1 MESKIFPGTVESID
15 HIREYIKEIS
25 EIAGLGK
32 KPAYNLM
39 LAADEIATNIV
50 LYGYERAGLEGD
62 IKVLYTQLDD
72 ELIVIFEDEAI
83 PFDPLTRVLP
93 EEEDL
98 LKPLEERAIGG
109 LGIFLTVNGV
119 DDFSYE
125 YVDNHNRNIFKM
137 KLEKKD

>member
-15 HIREYIKEIS
+15 QIRQYIKEIS
-25 EIAGLGK
+25 ELASLGK
-32 KPAYNLM
+32 KPTYNLM

-50 LYGYERAGLEGD
+50 LYGYEKSGHDGD
-62 IKVLYTQLDD
+62 INVLHSLSED
-72 ELIVIFEDEAI
+72 ELVVIFEDEAI
-83 PFDPLTRVLP
+83 PFNPLTRELP

-109 LGIFLTVNGV
+109 LGIFLTINGV
-119 DDFSYE
+119 DEFAYE

-137 KLEKKD
+137 KLEKTG